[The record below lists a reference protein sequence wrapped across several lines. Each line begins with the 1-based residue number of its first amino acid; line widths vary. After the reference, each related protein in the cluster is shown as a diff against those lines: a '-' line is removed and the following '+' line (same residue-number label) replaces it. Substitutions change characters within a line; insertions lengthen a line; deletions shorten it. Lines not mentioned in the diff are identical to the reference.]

1 MFIDDLHDIV
11 NFHIC
16 LFAEDNA
23 MYIIADVIQDCNN
36 VEYGFTSSQYLG
48 QKWQI
53 KLICL
58 KQRLILLLQNLYFDG
73 QEVNEVKSHK
83 HLVVLFSSALSWNA
97 FSKIFTFLSC
107 SCANTFC
114 LYSALLIL

>member
-1 MFIDDLHDIV
+1 MANQINLSKTETHF
-11 NFHIC
+11 
-16 LFAEDNA
+16 
-23 MYIIADVIQDCNN
+23 VITKSNPT
-36 VEYGFTSSQYLG
+36 VPPP
-48 QKWQI
+48 
-53 KLICL
+53 
-58 KQRLILLLQNLYFDG
+58 LYFDG